1 MLLAVLT
8 FSRNAMWLRD
18 SANQILS
25 YLPVLR
31 PSLEPNSLAALF
43 RGVINAHSRYIKF
56 SPYCHAYQ
64 PLPESGIPL
73 TTNGAFHQNKVNPP
87 YDPKKTFDC
96 KWELDSLASF
106 LQLSSNYFNT
116 TGDLGPFEK
125 YKWVDTVE
133 VILNAVDAMRVGTY
147 SADGEDKTTPADG
160 SGLTNSGHVNPIG
173 YTMLG
178 YTNRATETNSN
189 DGYGNPVTGYTGMI
203 RSTFRPSDGQ
213 SLFADSF
220 PVSVLTVVQTQQ
232 YFNSSFLLI

>member
-31 PSLEPNSLAALF
+31 PSPEPNSLAALF

-106 LQLSSNYFNT
+106 LQLSSNYFNA

-125 YKWVDTVE
+125 YTWVDTVE
-133 VILNAVDAMRVGTY
+133 VILDAVDAMRVGTY
-147 SADGEDKTTPADG
+147 SADGEDKTR
-160 SGLTNSGHVNPIG
+160 SRLTNSGHVNPI
-173 YTMLG
+173 G

-189 DGYGNPVTGYTGMI
+189 DGYGNPVTGHTGMI

-213 SLFADSF
+213 SLFADSS

-232 YFNSSFLLI
+232 YFNSSFLPI